1 MSSLCDLKK
10 NEFKREKDFKL
21 ARDQISKI
29 NADDVIKEALYIG
42 KKNSFKKNPY
52 KNILIKDYL
61 FEEIHTN
68 IINSY
73 LESVKDKTIKD
84 IKSELNKKIEEYK
97 TNVKILLSK
106 LSYEIDVY
114 KKTSEKLEK
123 DNNNIKQINS
133 SLIKYNRE
141 LIEQI
146 NNYEIQLAQNSH
158 DLILQQK
165 DLFDLILNEYSNNN
179 PETILKEIRLAKEGS
194 LILLDNYDKILKE
207 NIYMKEKIKSLE
219 IKYEDKIESLLKEF
233 DEYKEDK
240 INEEKENIFKIKF
253 LQNKLYNNNKYQKE
267 NFRLH
272 QILYYIYN
280 LLFEEFSLNKN
291 IKIDEQFLNIKESD
305 FEPNVIY
312 NEEIKNYIE
321 LMIKTMHRESIDIIF
336 RECVGYLNMIIRK
349 FFPNKK
355 NLRFKPVEMLIEI
368 NNFIDKKIK
377 KIKDDKILIDEYKN
391 NYIKLEKE
399 NIKINKKL
407 SKENDNYD
415 VYQLTN
421 SNQFS
426 FDNKN
431 LIKSQKSLNLNNQ
444 ICLTNPNI
452 YNSPYNNKINKN
464 NTINLNI
471 NNSNNISLFRIKRNK
486 FINEINKTEEENK
499 LIKTKDI
506 FKKRKAIKTLKPF
519 SLNNDEERN
528 NLNNNYFKIDKK
540 TRNKSS
546 RIFKAKTMKKDINND
561 KIIKDNGNNKEI
573 KFYNDYKFL
582 IEETNR
588 LFLYRPRMN
597 SYNEKKNLNESESNE
612 NNEKDNTKENE
623 KKINSILKI
632 KNTKIKDYY
641 KEGNNKQIEKRI
653 YNKINNII
661 RNIKNKE

>member
-1 MSSLCDLKK
+1 
-10 NEFKREKDFKL
+10 
-21 ARDQISKI
+21 
-29 NADDVIKEALYIG
+29 
-42 KKNSFKKNPY
+42 
-52 KNILIKDYL
+52 
-61 FEEIHTN
+61 
-68 IINSY
+68 
-73 LESVKDKTIKD
+73 
-84 IKSELNKKIEEYK
+84 
-97 TNVKILLSK
+97 
-106 LSYEIDVY
+106 
-114 KKTSEKLEK
+114 
-123 DNNNIKQINS
+123 
-133 SLIKYNRE
+133 
-141 LIEQI
+141 
-146 NNYEIQLAQNSH
+146 
-158 DLILQQK
+158 
-165 DLFDLILNEYSNNN
+165 
-179 PETILKEIRLAKEGS
+179 
-194 LILLDNYDKILKE
+194 
-207 NIYMKEKIKSLE
+207 MKEKIKSLE

-506 FKKRKAIKTLKPF
+506 FKKRKALKTLKPF
-519 SLNNDEERN
+519 SLNKYEERN

>member
-1 MSSLCDLKK
+1 
-10 NEFKREKDFKL
+10 
-21 ARDQISKI
+21 
-29 NADDVIKEALYIG
+29 
-42 KKNSFKKNPY
+42 
-52 KNILIKDYL
+52 
-61 FEEIHTN
+61 
-68 IINSY
+68 
-73 LESVKDKTIKD
+73 
-84 IKSELNKKIEEYK
+84 
-97 TNVKILLSK
+97 
-106 LSYEIDVY
+106 
-114 KKTSEKLEK
+114 
-123 DNNNIKQINS
+123 
-133 SLIKYNRE
+133 
-141 LIEQI
+141 
-146 NNYEIQLAQNSH
+146 
-158 DLILQQK
+158 
-165 DLFDLILNEYSNNN
+165 
-179 PETILKEIRLAKEGS
+179 
-194 LILLDNYDKILKE
+194 
-207 NIYMKEKIKSLE
+207 MKEKIKSLE

-506 FKKRKAIKTLKPF
+506 FKKRKALKTLKPF
-519 SLNNDEERN
+519 SLNKDEERN